1 MRIAIVD
8 SSLLLYNSALSSR
21 QPHILKDFVDT
32 LSEIVEKL
40 NIQYVVLGNDIE
52 KSRYRMSLMKGYKG
66 HRKDIKK
73 SAKQLKREETVR
85 ELRKNLDKLFG
96 QYICYGG
103 VDGVEYDDI
112 ASLLSLE
119 FRNVHD
125 IIIISSDKD
134 LLQIEGVKN
143 FCPKNMSFIEPLHN
157 LTRKQWTQYKMMVS
171 DSSDSLKNVPG
182 IGKVYGAK
190 ILKEY
195 GSIPEA
201 LKYQHSDKKINKLL
215 DFMRSD
221 DGKKALQQ
229 SYKMVKLFSDYKH
242 MNPEE
247 IEQYENIKKRISNNV
262 VKSYKAI
269 PEVEDVWDQFGCYK
283 CLWKLEMLLMQLQ
296 INRGE

>member
-8 SSLLLYNSALSSR
+8 SSLLLYNAALSSR

-32 LSEIVEKL
+32 IAEIVEKL
-40 NIQYVVLGNDIE
+40 NIQFVVLGNDIE

-85 ELRKNLDKLFG
+85 ELRKNLDNLFG
-96 QYICYGG
+96 QYLCYGG
-103 VDGVEYDDI
+103 IDGVEFDDI

-119 FRNVHD
+119 FRDKHD

-143 FCPKNMSFIEPLHN
+143 FCPKKMSFIEPEHGLN
-157 LTRKQWTQYKMMVS
+157 RKQWTQYKMMVS
-171 DSSDSLKNVPG
+171 DSSDGLKNIPG
-182 IGKVYGAK
+182 IGEVYGAK
-190 ILKEY
+190 IIKEY
-195 GSIPEA
+195 GNIPEA
-201 LKYQHSDKKINKLL
+201 LKHQHSDKKINKLL
-215 DFMRSD
+215 DLMRSEE
-221 DGKKALQQ
+221 GKKALQQ
-229 SYKMVKLFSDYKH
+229 SYKMVKLFNDYKH

-247 IEQYENIKKRISNNV
+247 IEQYESIKKRISNNV

-283 CLWKLEMLLMQLQ
+283 CLWKLEMLMMQLQ

>member
-32 LSEIVEKL
+32 LAEIVEKL
-40 NIQYVVLGNDIE
+40 NIQFVVLGNDIE
-52 KSRYRMSLMKGYKG
+52 KSRYRMSQMKEYKG

-96 QYICYGG
+96 QYLCYGG

-112 ASLLSLE
+112 ASLLGIDYRGQHE
-119 FRNVHD
+119 

-143 FCPKNMSFIEPLHN
+143 FCPKKMAFIEPLHG

-171 DSSDSLKNVPG
+171 DSSDGLSNIPNAGPVRSS
-182 IGKVYGAK
+182 K
-190 ILKEY
+190 ILQTY
-195 GSIPEA
+195 GNLPEA
-201 LKYQHSDKKINKLL
+201 LKHQDPDSQINKLL
-215 DFMRSD
+215 DFMRRD
-221 DGKKALQQ
+221 EGRKALQQ
-229 SYKMVKLFSDYKH
+229 SYKMVKLFNDFKH
-242 MNPEE
+242 MNPKE
-247 IEQYENIKKRISNNV
+247 IEQYESIKKRISDNV
-262 VKSYKAI
+262 VNSYKAI